1 VQREVVYAVGV
12 AGNSKEPEAANA
24 FVTYLM
30 SPAAIAVIRARGMGP
45 G

>member
-12 AGNSKEPEAANA
+12 AANSKELEAANA
-24 FVTYLM
+24 FVTYFM
-30 SPAAIAVIRARGMGP
+30 SPAAAAVIRAKRMNP